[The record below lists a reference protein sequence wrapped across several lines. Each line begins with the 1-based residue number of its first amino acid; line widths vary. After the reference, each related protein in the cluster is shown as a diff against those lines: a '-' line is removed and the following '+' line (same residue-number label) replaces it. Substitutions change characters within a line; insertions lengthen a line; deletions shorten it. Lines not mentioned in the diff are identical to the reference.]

1 MISLSN
7 QDDDP
12 EDNTTQDVTTP
23 QTASRDNKYLELN
36 PQLMDSYNPASYK
49 STNIHEMEEMRY
61 ERLNQDRKYDRTEYL
76 EPTNIHEM
84 EEMRYERLNHNRKY
98 DRTEYLTPQDQIG
111 REQSKTAYHPEHN
124 WKRY

>member
-1 MISLSN
+1 MCLYFRAHSKYSKKNRINGLRKKQLEMISQLN

-12 EDNTTQDVTTP
+12 EDKTTQDVATP
-23 QTASRDNKYLELN
+23 QTASRDNKHLELN
-36 PQLMDSYNPASYK
+36 PQLIESHNSSSYK
-49 STNIHEMEEMRY
+49 
-61 ERLNQDRKYDRTEYL
+61 
-76 EPTNIHEM
+76 PTNIHEM